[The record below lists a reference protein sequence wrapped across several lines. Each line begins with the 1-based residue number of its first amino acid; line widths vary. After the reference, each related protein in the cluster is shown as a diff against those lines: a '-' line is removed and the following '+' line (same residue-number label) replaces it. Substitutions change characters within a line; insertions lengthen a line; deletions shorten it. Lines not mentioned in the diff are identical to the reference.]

1 MIATVLLRLGV
12 LFALCGM
19 ALGIAMGIRQDFTL
33 APAHAHINLVGFVG
47 LFLAGLYYRLVPEAA
62 ASALAKVQAIVAI
75 MAAVIFPVG
84 IGGVLLSGATF
95 RTITVIGAL
104 LVFGGMAL
112 FAVIVFRTSGSGRAA
127 SLRANR
133 APTSAAM
140 SRRGPMTA

>member
-1 MIATVLLRLGV
+1 MIATVLLRLGA

-62 ASALAKVQAIVAI
+62 ASVLAKVQAVVAI

-84 IGGVLLSGATF
+84 IGGVLLSGRDV
-95 RTITVIGAL
+95 RTDHRHRRIAGLRRHGA
-104 LVFGGMAL
+104 
-112 FAVIVFRTSGSGRAA
+112 IRRDRIPHEQQRRAA
-127 SLRANR
+127 SLARTGP
-133 APTSAAM
+133 PTSAAM
-140 SRRGPMTA
+140 SRERR

>member
-1 MIATVLLRLGV
+1 MIATVLLRLGT

-62 ASALAKVQAIVAI
+62 ASALAKVQAIAAI

-84 IGGVLLSGATF
+84 IGGVLLSGGDVF
-95 RTITVIGAL
+95 ELITVIGAL

-127 SLRANR
+127 SLARTGP
-133 APTSAAM
+133 PTSAAM
-140 SRRGPMTA
+140 SRESR

>member
-62 ASALAKVQAIVAI
+62 ASALAKVQASIAI
-75 MAAVIFPVG
+75 AAAVIFPLG
-84 IGGVLLSGATF
+84 IGGVLLSGRDSF
-95 RTITVIGAL
+95 ELITVIGAL
-104 LVFGGMAL
+104 LVFAGMAL
-112 FAVIVFRTSGSGRAA
+112 FAVIVFRTSGSTRAA
-127 SLRANR
+127 SSVRS
-133 APTSAAM
+133 APAGSAAM
-140 SRRGPMTA
+140 SREGR